1 MIHMIGDAVRD
12 FIHDITGGNIYLILL
27 GTFLI
32 FYLDAMVI
40 TILPELLILFFYD
53 NPVPGISSLAWMILL
68 MFIASSGDVSGNF
81 TVYLLFK
88 KWKWFHK
95 RVSEKL
101 RKYVGLLVL
110 KDEKLILLNRVAPA
124 LPMCGVFMA
133 ACNWN
138 VKKSLF
144 YIFIG
149 GAIKYTVILSFFEFF
164 AWLYGTDTA
173 FYVTFISV
181 IVFLIVSFFLGKY
194 ERNRLAVKAK
204 AMAEEKEKPPKDAS
218 DN

>member
-1 MIHMIGDAVRD
+1 MIGDLIRD
-12 FIHDITGGNIYLILL
+12 FIHDVTGGNIYLILL
-27 GTFLI
+27 ATFLI
-32 FYLDAMVI
+32 FYLDSMVI

-53 NPVPGISSLAWMILL
+53 NPVPGISPVAWLILL
-68 MFIASSGDVSGNF
+68 MLIASTGDVSGNF
-81 TVYLLFK
+81 TVYLLFR
-88 KWKWFHK
+88 KWGWFHK

-149 GAIKYTVILSFFEFF
+149 GAVKYTIILSFFEFF

-181 IVFLIVSFFLGKY
+181 VVFLVVSFFLGKY
-194 ERNRLAVKAK
+194 ERNRLTEKAR
-204 AMAEEKEKPPKDAS
+204 AIAEEKEKNKS
-218 DN
+218 EN

>member
-1 MIHMIGDAVRD
+1 MIGDLIRD
-12 FIHDITGGNIYLILL
+12 FIHDVTGGNIYLILL
-27 GTFLI
+27 ATFLI
-32 FYLDAMVI
+32 FYLDSMVI

-53 NPVPGISSLAWMILL
+53 NPVPGISPVAWLILL
-68 MFIASSGDVSGNF
+68 MLIASTGDVSGNF
-81 TVYLLFK
+81 TVYLLFR

-101 RKYVGLLVL
+101 RKYVGLLFL

-124 LPMCGVFMA
+124 LPMCGVFIA

-149 GAIKYTVILSFFEFF
+149 GAVKYTIILSFFEFF

-181 IVFLIVSFFLGKY
+181 VVFLVVSFFLGKY
-194 ERNRLAVKAK
+194 ERNRLTEKAK
-204 AMAEEKEKPPKDAS
+204 AIAEEKEKNKS
-218 DN
+218 EN